1 MTISSPL
8 RIRFK
13 KVTYIYFCYIL
24 LDYLPILKF
33 TDTFP
38 ETQLERFLVVKKELL
53 LSNNKLMLTVLE
65 KRHLP
70 DKVIHNIM
78 ASKKPSDTKT
88 QILRNVQKGNN
99 I

>member
-1 MTISSPL
+1 
-8 RIRFK
+8 
-13 KVTYIYFCYIL
+13 
-24 LDYLPILKF
+24 
-33 TDTFP
+33 
-38 ETQLERFLVVKKELL
+38 
-53 LSNNKLMLTVLE
+53 MLTVLE